1 VTNRIHVAPTG
12 LINTP
17 RSFNRAIRMPGMPAK
32 PLAIIGVAMVIT
44 QAARTLFQCDHPEAA
59 STPVWRIPPP
69 SRLR

>member
-1 VTNRIHVAPTG
+1 
-12 LINTP
+12 
-17 RSFNRAIRMPGMPAK
+17 MPGMPAK